1 MSEPRSF
8 GQTVTQLGEFASS
21 LSARQRL
28 LLGGGALLV
37 AVVLF
42 TFVRLL
48 DKPEMTALYSNMEPS
63 DAQALGQR
71 LTVKNI
77 RYQLSPDGK
86 SVLVAA
92 DQLDT
97 ARLEIASQ
105 GVPRSGRLGFELFD
119 KTNWATSDFDDKV
132 NYQRALEGELE
143 RTIAAMSGVE
153 AARVHLAMPPDSIYT
168 GQDRQAKAG
177 VILKLRDHHLSAA
190 RRLAV
195 QRLVASAVDKLDP
208 QSVTVVDADAGD
220 RSGGS
225 SSSDATAQ
233 PSSDERSAEEALAD
247 RLLRTLEPV
256 VGADHL
262 RATVH
267 AELDPSTVEEQQE
280 SYDPAKTVA
289 LTMQRTEETNRAGQS
304 GGAAG
309 TASNVPS
316 GGAPAKTAASE
327 DLAQSKSENGTY
339 AVNRVVRHSSQPAGR
354 LKRLAVAVLVDDVY
368 NPGDKANPRQKRSPE
383 ELQSIEEIAK
393 ASVGFDP
400 SRGDILTV
408 RNISFQIVPVEL
420 PPPPTR
426 FEKIRTQLNDWSSY
440 IRIASLLLLFGITYL
455 VILRPVKKQL
465 IRSLNA
471 VPPKSSGRLAA
482 RSCAATSGA
491 GISGD
496 ASALPE
502 ADELSD
508 RVPGIASQQRPQMA
522 KIRDDI
528 STRVKQEPLS
538 ASRFVQNWIRD
549 GDRG

>member
-1 MSEPRSF
+1 MSEPKSF
-8 GQTVTQLGEFASS
+8 GQTVSQLGEFASS

-37 AVVLF
+37 AAVLF

-48 DKPEMTALYSNMEPS
+48 GHPEMTPLYSNMEPS

-71 LTVKNI
+71 LTLKNI

-86 SVLVAA
+86 AVLVAS

-143 RTIAAMSGVE
+143 RTIAAISGVE
-153 AARVHLAMPPDSIYT
+153 AARVHLAIPPDSIYS
-168 GQDRQAKAG
+168 GQERQAKAG

-208 QSVTVVDADAGD
+208 QAVTVVDADSGD
-220 RSGGS
+220 RSGS
-225 SSSDATAQ
+225 SADVALQS
-233 PSSDERSAEEALAD
+233 SSDERSADEALAD

-267 AELDPSTVEEQQE
+267 AELEPGTIDEQQE

-289 LTMQRTEETNRAGQS
+289 LTMQRVEESNRAADS
-304 GGAAG
+304 SGAAG

-316 GGAPAKTAASE
+316 GGTPVKAAANE
-327 DLAQSKSENGTY
+327 NLALSKSESGTY
-339 AVNRVVRHSSQPAGR
+339 AVNRIVRHSTEPAGR
-354 LKRLAVAVLVDDVY
+354 LKRLAVAVLVDDIY
-368 NPGDKANPRQKRSPE
+368 NPASNPEAKNNPRQKRSPE
-383 ELQSIEEIAK
+383 ELKNIEEIAK
-393 ASVGFDP
+393 ASVGFDAA
-400 SRGDILTV
+400 RGDVLTV
-408 RNISFQIVPVEL
+408 RNISFQIVPAEL
-420 PPPPTR
+420 PTQPTR
-426 FEKIRTQLNDWSSY
+426 IEKIRTQLNDWGSY
-440 IRIASLLLLFGITYL
+440 IRIAALLLIFGLTYL
-455 VILRPVKKQL
+455 IVLRPVKQQL
-465 IRSLNA
+465 IRALNA
-471 VPPKSSGRLAA
+471 VPTRPSARLASKA
-482 RSCAATSGA
+482 GA
-491 GISGD
+491 
-496 ASALPE
+496 ALPE
-502 ADELSD
+502 SDDLSD
-508 RVPGIASQQRPQMA
+508 RVPGVAPQQRSQMA
-522 KIRDDI
+522 KVRDDI
-528 STRVKQEPLS
+528 STRVKHEPVS

-549 GDRG
+549 EDRG